1 FSSRRR
7 HTRSKRDWSSACAL
21 PIFFCGSR
29 YNVSDAAENPDAI
42 MVRSANML
50 DYQFN
55 PELIAIARA
64 GAGVNNIPIDR
75 CSEAGICVF
84 KIGRA
89 SCRGRWEVEV

>member
-1 FSSRRR
+1 MYNILTLNKIAAVGTDNFDR
-7 HTRSKRDWSSACAL
+7 
-21 PIFFCGSR
+21 SR

-75 CSEAGICVF
+75 CSEA
-84 KIGRA
+84 
-89 SCRGRWEVEV
+89 